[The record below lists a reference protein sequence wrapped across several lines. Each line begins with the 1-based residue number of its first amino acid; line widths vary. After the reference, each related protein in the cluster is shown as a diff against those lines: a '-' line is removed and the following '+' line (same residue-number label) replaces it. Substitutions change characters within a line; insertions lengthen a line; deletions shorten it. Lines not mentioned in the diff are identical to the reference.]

1 MNQRLTLLVPGD
13 PQQTTG
19 GYLYDRHLARELE
32 AAGWTVTLGGLKGAF
47 PGPDETAHRALDEAL
62 SALASGSRVL
72 LDGLAMGALPE
83 VIEAHAD
90 RLDLTALVHHPLGDE
105 SGLDPA
111 RRDRLLHLETRA
123 LQRVARIVV
132 TSDFTARRLQALG
145 LAPAAI
151 HVAPPGVS
159 PAPLCAMARGEPGP
173 GEKAIPRLLCV
184 AHLAPRKGHDVLLEA
199 LAHLLDLSW
208 HCHWVGCTDR
218 DLQWAATLQQQCRTL
233 GLSARVTLH
242 GELPADRVAAAL
254 DKASVFVLPSRY
266 EGFGMVVTEALA
278 RGLPV
283 ITTTGGALRDTL
295 PAGAGLSVPPEDPQA
310 LADALRRWLTQPAL
324 RAALIQG
331 ARAARGHLPDWSE
344 TARRVAQALDTAPKA
359 RDEGFARNWLDL
371 RAGADARAR
380 HPRLA
385 QAAGAW
391 LRRRDTA
398 PYRILDLGAG
408 SGNNLRHLAPSLPGP
423 QHWTLWDRDPALL
436 DAAMAP
442 PIPQDAN
449 GGHVARE
456 MREVDLADLTAA
468 DLAGVHLVTASALL
482 DLVSADWLKQLVEAC
497 ARQGAAL
504 LLTLS
509 VDGQRGFLEAG
520 GRRRADPEDAWA
532 ADLFHRHQR
541 RDKGLGAALGP
552 AAPAC
557 LVRILHAHG
566 YQVHQRPSPWCLQAG
581 NEQAR
586 TLGVETLDGWRDALL
601 EQAPGEAD
609 RILAWHRARRAALL
623 DHRLGLWVGHQDA
636 FARPRVEWPG

>member
-1 MNQRLTLLVPGD
+1 LNHRLTLLVPGD

-32 AAGWTVTLGGLKGAF
+32 AAGWTVTLGGLEGAF
-47 PGPDETAHRALDEAL
+47 PGPDETARRALDEAL
-62 SALASGSRVL
+62 TALPSGSRVL

-105 SGLDPA
+105 SGLTPQQ
-111 RRDRLLHLETRA
+111 RDRLLDLETRA
-123 LQRVARIVV
+123 LNQVARIVV
-132 TSDFTARRLQALG
+132 TSHFTARRLQALG
-145 LAPAAI
+145 LPPASI

-173 GEKAIPRLLCV
+173 REKAIPRLLCV

-199 LAHLLDLSW
+199 LARLLDLSW
-208 HCHWVGCTDR
+208 HCDWVGCADR
-218 DLQWAATLQQQCRTL
+218 DPQWATMLQQQCRKL
-233 GLSARVTLH
+233 GLAERLTLH
-242 GELPADRVAAAL
+242 GELTENRLAL
-254 DKASVFVLPSRY
+254 AFDAASVFVLPSRY

-283 ITTTGGALRDTL
+283 ITTTGGALQDTL
-295 PAGAGLSVPPEDPQA
+295 PAGAGLSVPPENPQA
-310 LADALRRWLTQPAL
+310 LADALRRWMTQPSL

-331 ARAARGHLPDWSE
+331 AQAAREHLPNWSE
-344 TARRVAQALDTAPKA
+344 TARRVAQALNTPPKA
-359 RDEGFARNWLDL
+359 RDEGFARNWLAL
-371 RAGADARAR
+371 RASADARAR

-391 LRRRDTA
+391 LRRHDAT

-423 QHWTLWDRDPALL
+423 QHWTLWDRDLALL
-436 DAAMAP
+436 DAAMAA
-442 PIPQDAN
+442 PIPQDAD

-456 MREVDLADLTAA
+456 IREVDLADLTAA
-468 DLAGVHLVTASALL
+468 DLAGMRLITASALL
-482 DLVSADWLKQLVEAC
+482 DLVSADWLEKLVEAC
-497 ARQGAAL
+497 AQQGAAL

-509 VDGQRGFLEAG
+509 VDGQRGFLDAG
-520 GRRRADPEDAWA
+520 GRRRTDPEDTWA

-552 AAPAC
+552 RAPSC
-557 LVRILHAHG
+557 LVPILHSHG
-566 YQVHQRPSPWCLQAG
+566 YQVFQRPSPWCLRAG
-581 NEQAR
+581 SEAAR
-586 TLGVETLDGWRDALL
+586 TLGVETLNGWRDALL
-601 EQAPGEAD
+601 EQAPGEAE
-609 RILAWHRARRAALL
+609 RILAWHRARRAALQ
-623 DHRLGLWVGHQDA
+623 DHRLGLWVGHLDG
-636 FARPRVEWPG
+636 FARPRVEHPG